1 MPLLETKGAAS
12 AQGFGLTSGRAA
24 PVYVDDVFST
34 WLYDGNGSTQ
44 TITNGIDLSGKGGL
58 VWVKLRGVAGGSDR
72 DHILVDTARG
82 VDNNLRSSTTDA
94 QFAFSSVTAF
104 NSTGFNLSSYN
115 NVNGS
120 GGNYTS
126 WTFRK
131 QPKFFDVVTYTGN
144 GSNRTIA
151 HSLGSV
157 PGCIIVKNTSNTG
170 GSNWAVYHRGLGTP
184 SIQYLAINSTAA
196 AATSPNWWNSTDPT
210 STVFSLGTSFNV
222 NNSGDT
228 YVAYLFAHDAGG
240 FGASGSDNV
249 ISCGGYTG
257 NGSTNGPEI
266 NLGFEPQWLLV
277 KEAAGTSAAFA
288 GWYVFDNLRG
298 FTASGSNDVSL
309 RANESAAEDPGADYF
324 AVQSTGFK
332 CTTTNALA
340 NESGGT
346 YIYVAIRRPNKPPT
360 TGTEVFTPTVYT
372 GTNVD
377 NRLVNTTTL
386 ADMVWVRQRN
396 STTVAGM
403 VVGDRLRGQPYLLT
417 GSTNQEVNDANS
429 FDAQLV
435 NAVEYGTAFSSMNGF
450 WVGNDVTSQLNASTT
465 ANNQIAEA
473 FKRAPGFFDVVC
485 YTGTG
490 INGQTY
496 SHNLGVAPEL
506 MIFKQR
512 SPNAQNW
519 WVYHKDLGVDYQALF
534 NSNTSSPS
542 LYPANLINGTAPT
555 SSVFTTGPNSYNNQ
569 STVTYVAY
577 LFASLPGISKVG
589 SYTGN
594 GGTAGTNGTS
604 QTINCGFTTGAR
616 FVLIKRTDN
625 TGNWYVFDSA
635 RGIVAASDPYIL
647 TNSTAAEVTSVD
659 AVDTDN
665 SGFIVNQT
673 SGTDLN
679 VTGGTYIF
687 LSIS

>member
-12 AQGFGLTSGRAA
+12 AQGFGLTSGGAA

-34 WLYDGNGSTQ
+34 WLYNGTGATQ
-44 TITNGIDLSGKGGL
+44 TITNGIDLAGKGGML
-58 VWVKLRGVAGGSDR
+58 WIKGRSAASNNFV
-72 DHILVDTARG
+72 VDTARG
-82 VDNNLRSSTTDA
+82 SNKYIFTNGSSAEATSPAGSD
-94 QFAFSSVTAF
+94 VTSF
-104 NSTGFNLSSYN
+104 NSDGFSFGTYN
-115 NVNGS
+115 SNINFS
-120 GGNYTS
+120 GTIYTS

-131 QPKFFDVVTYTGN
+131 QPKFFDVVTYTGT
-144 GSNRTIA
+144 GANRTVA

-157 PGCIIVKNTSNTG
+157 PGCIFIKRTDLTAD
-170 GSNWAVYHRGLGTP
+170 WAVYHTSIGAANGLRLNDTAA
-184 SIQYLAINSTAA
+184 SFAASDYFNST
-196 AATSPNWWNSTDPT
+196 SPT
-210 STVFSLGTSFNV
+210 SSVFTVGSNARTNA
-222 NNSGDT
+222 SGGT

-360 TGTEVFTPTVYT
+360 TGTQVFTPTVYT

-396 STTVAGM
+396 STTVSGM

-417 GSTNQEVNDANS
+417 GSTDQEVNDADS

-435 NAVEYGTAFSSMNGF
+435 SAVEYGTAFSSMNGF
-450 WVGNDVTSQLNASTT
+450 WCGNDATSQLNASTT

-490 INGQTY
+490 ANRTV
-496 SHNLGVAPEL
+496 SHNLGAVPEL
-506 MIFKQR
+506 MIIKRRQA
-512 SPNAQNW
+512 SSSYWP
-519 WVYHKDLGVDYQALF
+519 VYSAALGSSNFLAL
-534 NSNTSSPS
+534 NTSDAS
-542 LYPANLINGTAPT
+542 LSGGTV
-555 SSVFTTGPNSYNNQ
+555 VFTTTPTASVFSLG
-569 STVTYVAY
+569 TYADVNASGGTFVAH
-577 LFASLPGISKVG
+577 LFASIPGISKVG

-594 GGTAGTNGTS
+594 GGAVNTIGTS
-604 QTINCGFTTGAR
+604 QTINCGFSAGAR
-616 FVLIKRTDN
+616 FILIKRTDSSLN
-625 TGNWYVFDSA
+625 SSDWYVFDSA
-635 RGIVAASDPYIL
+635 RGIVAGNDPYIKL
-647 TNSTAAEVTSVD
+647 NTTNAEASVD
-659 AVDTDN
+659 DVVVDN
-665 SGFIVNQT
+665 SGFIVSQMN
-673 SGTDLN
+673 GTNLN
-679 VTGGTYIF
+679 VTGATYIF
-687 LSIS
+687 LSVA